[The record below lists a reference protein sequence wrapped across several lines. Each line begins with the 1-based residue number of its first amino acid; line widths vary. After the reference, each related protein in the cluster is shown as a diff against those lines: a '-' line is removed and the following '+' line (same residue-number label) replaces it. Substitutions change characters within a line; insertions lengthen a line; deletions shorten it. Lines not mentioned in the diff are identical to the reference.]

1 MAYGV
6 NTNDIPFFF
15 WIMILLQGGKVMQ
28 YVLLG
33 SAIILEIIATTSLK
47 YSEGFTRLF
56 PAICC
61 IISYILCFYLFS
73 KALNR
78 IDLGVAYATWCAG
91 GIVVTS
97 VISSVVFKQKLNM
110 IGLVGI
116 VLIVTGCIILNL
128 FGSSNQ

>member
-1 MAYGV
+1 
-6 NTNDIPFFF
+6 
-15 WIMILLQGGKVMQ
+15 MQ

-61 IISYILCFYLFS
+61 IISYI
-73 KALNR
+73 
-78 IDLGVAYATWCAG
+78 VAYATWCAG

>member
-15 WIMILLQGGKVMQ
+15 WIMILLQN
-28 YVLLG
+28 
-33 SAIILEIIATTSLK
+33 
-47 YSEGFTRLF
+47 YSPLF
-56 PAICC
+56 VVSFPIFFAFI
-61 IISYILCFYLFS
+61 YFQRHY
-73 KALNR
+73 
-78 IDLGVAYATWCAG
+78 VAYATWCAG